1 MDRTRLLALSVAAAA
16 VVGVA
21 GGWWLSDRDGPS
33 DGLGSPGADTVPT
46 DGIPV
51 ATDVTGQPLPAVEAE
66 TLDGATVA
74 LASLADRPLVL
85 NFWFSTC
92 LPCRKEM
99 PDFEEVHQAVGDRV
113 RIVGVNPLDSP
124 ERAQD
129 FASEVGAT
137 YELLRDPD
145 GRVTTALGVARYPT
159 TVFVSAAGTILA
171 TKAGEL
177 SAAELRDRIEELYP
191 S

>member
-1 MDRTRLLALSVAAAA
+1 MAAAA

-33 DGLGSPGADTVPT
+33 DRLGSPGADTVPT

-113 RIVGVNPLDSP
+113 RIVGVNPARQPGARTGLRCPRSGP
-124 ERAQD
+124 PTSCFAIRTGGSRLRSAWRA
-129 FASEVGAT
+129 T
-137 YELLRDPD
+137 
-145 GRVTTALGVARYPT
+145 PT

-171 TKAGEL
+171 TTAGEL